1 MGKSKFQIGDVII
14 CVNTNVLSSS
24 NRKGPPVVLQK
35 KYIVQGITC
44 CKRGCCKLI
53 DVGLACSNI
62 QTNCGWIIEDGI
74 WWLREERFI
83 KDKLNLSKVKL
94 GDSELDNICSVIE
107 KELSER

>member
-1 MGKSKFQIGDVII
+1 MQHLKFQIGDVII

-24 NRKGPPVVLQK
+24 SRNGPPIVLRK
-35 KYIVQGITC
+35 KYIVQGITY
-44 CKRGCCKLI
+44 CKRGCCNLI

-62 QTNCGWIIEDGI
+62 QTNCGWIIADGI